1 MASAQYSARQ
11 ADLQNLLQLGNQRR
25 EVFGY
30 GAPDDV
36 VVHQVVAVDQSV
48 ARADDLRPGNPGCC
62 WRSDSGMWLAA
73 SPMISRQRSVAKP
86 KVRSGSRS
94 ARFLSR
100 ISPIASRAYSSRC
113 CNRTWGSCRGIKR
126 LGFGQHPVTEMPA
139 EAQRRIEVHLAP
151 AEQRRQFEFHPG
163 QSKQARDIVSQFL
176 ELIELLHYLLRTDRL
191 HVARQC
197 RNRPAGQAIKAH
209 SLGHCWQ
216 LRWAYAHLP
225 LARAGVRSH

>member
-1 MASAQYSARQ
+1 
-11 ADLQNLLQLGNQRR
+11 
-25 EVFGY
+25 
-30 GAPDDV
+30 
-36 VVHQVVAVDQSV
+36 
-48 ARADDLRPGNPGCC
+48 
-62 WRSDSGMWLAA
+62 
-73 SPMISRQRSVAKP
+73 
-86 KVRSGSRS
+86 
-94 ARFLSR
+94 
-100 ISPIASRAYSSRC
+100 
-113 CNRTWGSCRGIKR
+113 
-126 LGFGQHPVTEMPA
+126 MPA

-176 ELIELLHYLLRTDRL
+176 ELIELLDYLLRTDRL

-225 LARAGVRSH
+225 LARAGVRSL